1 MSDRPLYFNPVP
13 TPKTVNPQK
22 ILSSLG
28 SVIREKPV
36 KKSEGFTLSLLPV

>member
-28 SVIREKPV
+28 SVIREKPL
-36 KKSEGFTLSLLPV
+36 KKT